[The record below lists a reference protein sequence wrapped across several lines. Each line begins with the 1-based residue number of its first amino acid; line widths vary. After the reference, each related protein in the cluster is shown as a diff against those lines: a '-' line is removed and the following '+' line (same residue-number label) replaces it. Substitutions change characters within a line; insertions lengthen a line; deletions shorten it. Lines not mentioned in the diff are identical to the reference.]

1 MKIKILI
8 LALLIPLASVAQSNF
23 SLSGKIGNLN
33 KPAMVYFDYMENG
46 VSHEDSSVLVNGKFK
61 FTGNIKGIAN
71 SRIALAP
78 NGEGKGYAIYKGG
91 DAIYFYFGP
100 ENITMNSNDSLSN
113 AKLLGSKVYDEF
125 VAYNKTIGGSMMQLT
140 KIANQDFA
148 KGTVEEQKDT
158 LYIKS
163 IDTRF
168 RQQIQARTDKQF
180 EFARNNPKS
189 FFAIVALSEA
199 AGSKVDVE
207 KVTPVYN
214 ALDEKL
220 RANDIGQ
227 ELKQRISAA
236 SITAAGKQAPLFT
249 QNDVNGKPV
258 SLADL
263 KGKVVLVDFWA
274 SWCHPCRAENPNLK
288 AQYKLYKDKGFEIL
302 SVSLDSDKKNWVRAI
317 EQDGLPW
324 LHISDLKG
332 WNNQVG
338 RLYGVRAV
346 PACFLVNAKGEIIA
360 NDLRGDTLNK
370 KLAEIFVNK

>member
-1 MKIKILI
+1 MKIKIA
-8 LALLIPLASVAQSNF
+8 ALVFLIPLASVAQSNF
-23 SLSGKIGNLN
+23 ILSGKIGILN
-33 KPAMVYFDYMENG
+33 KPAVVYFDYMDNG
-46 VSHEDSSVLVNGKFK
+46 VSHEDSSALVNGTFK
-61 FTGNIKGIAN
+61 FMGSIKGIAN
-71 SRIALAP
+71 CRMAFAP
-78 NGEGKGYAIYKGG
+78 NGEGKGYAVYKGG

-100 ENITMNSNDSLSN
+100 ENIVMSSNDSLSN
-113 AKLLGSKVYDEF
+113 AKISGSKVYDEF

-140 KIANQDFA
+140 KMANQDFA
-148 KGTVEEQKDT
+148 NGSADEQKDAI
-158 LYIKS
+158 YINH
-163 IDTRF
+163 IDARF

-180 EFARNNPKS
+180 AFARNNPNS
-189 FFAIVALSEA
+189 FFAVVALSEA
-199 AGSKVDVE
+199 AGGKVDIE
-207 KVTPVYN
+207 KVTPLYN

-236 SITAAGKQAPLFT
+236 GITATGKQAPLFT
-249 QNDVNGKPV
+249 QKDVNGKPV

-263 KGKVVLVDFWA
+263 KGKIVLVDFWA

-288 AQYKLYKDKGFEIL
+288 EQYKLYKDRGFEIL
-302 SVSLDSDKKNWVRAI
+302 SVSLDTDKRNWVHAI

-324 LHISDLKG
+324 LHVSDLKG

-360 NDLRGDTLNK
+360 NDVRGETLNQ
-370 KLAEIFVNK
+370 KLAEVFGNK